1 MGMEKSW
8 VIPVVPKYKI
18 TNDAQQHLSRPDN
31 LLAGIDFVSFSGSFD
46 LLSVSTG
53 IVEYTY
59 TQYDPAHAYDGNYYD
74 SLGRVIVVKYYA
86 GAIPVW
92 FRYCHNE
99 EIDVVP
105 LQTIGTGEVI
115 GKYGYTGFCE
125 PRYPVGAGRHLH
137 LDAWCNPEDAEEARK
152 MGLIPKS
159 ITAPERW
166 PGGHVVTN
174 VDYTN
179 FFMNMGL
186 DVVNSTK

>member
-18 TNDAQQHLSRPDN
+18 TNDAQQHRDRASLV
-31 LLAGIDFVSFSGSFD
+31 GIDFVTFSGNFD
-46 LLSVSTG
+46 LLSVGTG

-59 TQYDPAHAYDGNYYD
+59 TQYNPAHAYDGNYYD
-74 SLGRVIVVKYYA
+74 SLGKVIVVKYYA

-137 LDAWCNPEDAEEARK
+137 LDAWCNPADAEEARK
-152 MGLIPKS
+152 MGLIPQK

-166 PGGHVVTN
+166 PGGHTVTN

-186 DVVNSTK
+186 DVINSSK